1 MVSSHMRAWVLGLMA
16 SGSLMS
22 SGAFANP
29 AKPADN
35 TAYAA
40 LVPTAILVN
49 ADLRDGV
56 SLSGPWHYS
65 VDPYKDGMADFLGK
79 TSDVTKGRGADI
91 NVEAATKADP
101 DTFYE
106 YDLARAPVGPVPSAW
121 IGYDPTLRYYNGLM
135 WYQKSFERPQAVAGK
150 RIFLR
155 FGAADY
161 KTMIYLNGHRVGEH
175 EGGFTPFSF
184 DVTDLLRDH
193 DNNLVVAVDSTRS
206 ADSVP
211 TTVTDWETY
220 GGITRDVRLVITPKT
235 YVDDTFIRLTP
246 DGQITAD
253 IALEGVDRAN
263 QAVDVRIP
271 GLKLDLKGT
280 SDAIGR
286 LTLSIK
292 APKSL
297 KRWSPDTPTLYDVA
311 VTSGADTLND
321 RIGFRTIEVRGD
333 KIILN
338 GKPIFLRGICLHE
351 EELGANPVRNMT
363 EASSRALL
371 NEIKTGLHGNYVRLA
386 HYPHSEVTTRLADEI
401 GLMVWSEIPVYW
413 SVNFKNPDT
422 LALAQKMMA
431 ENILRDR
438 NRAAI
443 IIWSVGNETPISDA
457 RTRFLTTLAHE
468 ARDLDGTRLVSAAL
482 LTNRKMIDGHI
493 DITIDDPLVPALDVM
508 GINTYNGWYGSDKL
522 ADVPNTQWHSAFDK
536 PMIFS
541 EFGAESLYGVH
552 DPLTKK
558 RFSEEY
564 QADYYRATLTMADKV
579 PFLAGLSPWILK
591 DFRSPRRQNTY
602 QNGWNRKGVIS
613 ETGQHKI
620 AFSVLAD
627 YYAKKAQ

>member
-1 MVSSHMRAWVLGLMA
+1 MRKSAFLAIGLSLILATTA
-16 SGSLMS
+16 S
-22 SGAFANP
+22 ANP
-29 AKPADN
+29 ARPADN
-35 TAYAA
+35 AAYSQI
-40 LVPTAILVN
+40 VPKAILVS
-49 ADLRDGV
+49 ADMRDGV

-79 TSDVTKGRGADI
+79 AFDVTKGRGADI
-91 NVEAATKADP
+91 NVEAATKANP
-101 DTFYE
+101 NALYE

-121 IGYDPTLRYYNGLM
+121 IGYDPSLRYYNGLM

-161 KTMIYLNGHRVGEH
+161 KSMIFLNGHRVGEH
-175 EGGFTPFSF
+175 EGGSTPFSF
-184 DVTDLLRDH
+184 DVTDILRDH
-193 DNNLVVAVDSTRS
+193 DNNLVVGVDSSRS

-220 GGITRDVRLVITPKT
+220 GGITRDVRLVITPQT
-235 YVDDTFIRLTP
+235 YVDDSFIRLGK
-246 DGQITAD
+246 DGLIHAD
-253 IALEGVDRAN
+253 IALEGASKAN
-263 QAVDVRIP
+263 HAVSVSIP
-271 GLKLDLKGT
+271 ALKVNMGGT
-280 SDAIGR
+280 TDADGR
-286 LTLSIK
+286 LSLNLK
-292 APKSL
+292 APQGL
-297 KRWSPDTPTLYDVA
+297 KRWSPETPTLYDVA
-311 VTSGADTLND
+311 VKTDTDTLND
-321 RIGFRTIEVRGD
+321 RIGFRTIEVQGD

-338 GKPIFLRGICLHE
+338 GKPVFLRGISLHE

-371 NEIKTGLHGNYVRLA
+371 NEIKTGLHGNFVRLA

-401 GLMVWSEIPVYW
+401 GLLVWSEIPVYW
-413 SVNFKNPDT
+413 SIDFKNPDT

-443 IIWSVGNETPISDA
+443 IIWSVGNETPVSDA
-457 RTRFLTTLAHE
+457 RTSFLTTLAHE

-482 LTNRKMIDGHI
+482 LTGRKVVDGHI
-493 DITIDDPLVPALDVM
+493 DITIDDPLVPELDVM
-508 GINTYNGWYGSDKL
+508 GINTYNGWYGSDNL
-522 ADVPNTQWHSAFDK
+522 AEVSKTVWHSAFTK

-541 EFGAESLYGVH
+541 ELGAGAQYGVH
-552 DPLTKK
+552 DPITKK
-558 RFSEEY
+558 RFSEDY
-564 QADYYRATLTMADKV
+564 QADYYRSTLAMADKV

-602 QNGWNRKGVIS
+602 QNGWNRKGLMS
-613 ETGQHKI
+613 ETGQHKM

-627 YYAKKAQ
+627 YYAKKAAENSDQ